1 MSLDLKPG
9 SFAIQNVS
17 LMHVCTLPDFTT
29 AIFSPGTRQHKSR
42 THNYVSPSA
51 ENGPAI
57 AGPAGPVPA
66 PMIFLRL
73 ISFFTCFV
81 AWIWQVTVDITPWP
95 GDERQKAYL
104 VL

>member
-9 SFAIQNVS
+9 SFAIQSAS

-29 AIFSPGTRQHKSR
+29 ALFSPGTRQHKSR
-42 THNYVSPSA
+42 THNYVSPLA

-57 AGPAGPVPA
+57 AGPAGPVPM

-73 ISFFTCFV
+73 FPFSHV
-81 AWIWQVTVDITPWP
+81 LSLGYGKSLVDITPWP
-95 GDERQKAYL
+95 GDERQKAHL